1 MIRDSVA
8 GLLNRVPVPLAHRVE
23 TPYWGSY
30 GLGGQDRLTQM
41 SAYGSVGTL
50 FQVVH
55 ALSEDTSRVDWHMH
69 RIRQRNPVRDA
80 ATCELCDKPG
90 VELLEKHPAL
100 TRWQEPNEHTTG
112 QEYVETYQQHIDL
125 TGEGYWVMD
134 LVSAG
139 AFSGVNELWPVR
151 PDRMAPV
158 SSATD
163 FLTGWVYR
171 SPDGELIP
179 LLKEQVIQLKSPNPL
194 DPYRGQGPVGTILR
208 DIRAAAAS
216 GDWTES
222 FFRNSAMPG
231 GVLEVPTSLND
242 PEFERLMSQWNAD
255 HRGVSNAHRVAILE
269 NGMKWSDRSY
279 SPKDMILTEV
289 RKYSASQIREA
300 YGFPEFASG
309 ILENANRA
317 SSQAASEWYTS
328 RMIVP
333 RLDKT
338 RDALNYRYLKRW
350 GVTGERVEFAYS
362 DPTPP
367 DVESE
372 NATRTSKAEAYA
384 VLVNARVDPEDAA
397 SVVGLPPMGTV
408 KPEDLLPP
416 PAPTAPPG
424 QDAPGAPKPGE
435 PKPDAVDDDDSGGRL
450 QDILDLYE
458 TAKIDRETFGILLD
472 RHDNAQKWVAVE
484 ETDENACQPCK
495 DNHGKTYRNREDA
508 YADYPGGEG
517 YVDCLGGDRC
527 RGRVVKRGRKGEGS

>member
-1 MIRDSVA
+1 LKLLGEVVRDSLA
-8 GLLNRVPVPLAHRVE
+8 GLFNRVPVPLARRNE
-23 TPYWGSY
+23 TPYF
-30 GLGGQDRLTQM
+30 GGFGVGTQDRQAQM
-41 SAYGSVGTL
+41 AAYGAVGTL

-69 RIRQRNPVRDA
+69 RVRQRNPSRDSS
-80 ATCELCDKPG
+80 TCELCDKPG

-100 TRWQEPNEHTTG
+100 DRWNEPNEFLTG
-112 QEYVETYQQHIDL
+112 QEFVESFQQHVDL
-125 TGEGYWVMD
+125 TGEGFWIMD

-139 AFSGVNELWPVR
+139 ALSGVNEMWPVR

-158 SSATD
+158 SSDTE

-179 LLKEQVIQLKSPNPL
+179 LAKEQVISLKSPNPL
-194 DPYRGQGPVGTILR
+194 DPYRGQGPVGTIMR
-208 DIRAAAAS
+208 DIRSAALS
-216 GDWTES
+216 GDWTEM

-231 GVLEVPTSLND
+231 GVLEAPAALD
-242 PEFERLMSQWNAD
+242 DAEFQRLADQWKRD
-255 HRGVSNAHRVAILE
+255 HQGMSNAHRVAILE
-269 NGMKWSDRSY
+269 AGIKWNDRSY

-317 SSQAASEWYTS
+317 SSTAATEWYTS

-333 RLDKT
+333 RLDKI

-350 GVTGERVEFAYS
+350 GVTGSKVEFAYS

-372 NATRTSKAEAYA
+372 NATRKSKAEAYA
-384 VLVNARVDPEDAA
+384 VLVNARVAPDDAA
-397 SVVGLPPMGTV
+397 QVTGLPPMKTV

-416 PAPTAPPG
+416 PVAPVLP
-424 QDAPGAPKPGE
+424 DDKPGAAKSG
-435 PKPDAVDDDDSGGRL
+435 DASRESADDDGGDDPPPRNAMEW
-450 QDILDLYE
+450 Y
-458 TAKIDRETFGILLD
+458 
-472 RHDNAQKWVAVE
+472 NAQKWVAVE
-484 ETDENACQPCK
+484 HIDENTCQPCK
-495 DNHGKTYRNREDA
+495 DNNGKTYRNRADA
-508 YADYPGGEG
+508 YADYPDGGGYINCEG
-517 YVDCLGGDRC
+517 YGNC
-527 RGRVVKRGRKGEGS
+527 RGRPAKRGRKGDA